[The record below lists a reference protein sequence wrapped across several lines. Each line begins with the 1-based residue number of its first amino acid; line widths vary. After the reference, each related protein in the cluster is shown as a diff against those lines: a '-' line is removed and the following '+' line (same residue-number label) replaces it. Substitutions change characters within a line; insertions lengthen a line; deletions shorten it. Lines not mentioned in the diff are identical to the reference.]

1 MFSLIIAVM
10 SIALVTVL
18 TLATYYLLGGAF
30 TDAEVKAR
38 ATTLQTQAQQVEGAA
53 ATYQALNGQS
63 PQTLEAL
70 ITAELLRDVPTEAW
84 ATTQGTAV
92 VPSVPND
99 VCLMF
104 NQQRGINTVPLCT
117 DPVYA
122 LATVCCIPGASK

>member
-92 VPSVPND
+92 VPND

-117 DPVYA
+117 DPAYA